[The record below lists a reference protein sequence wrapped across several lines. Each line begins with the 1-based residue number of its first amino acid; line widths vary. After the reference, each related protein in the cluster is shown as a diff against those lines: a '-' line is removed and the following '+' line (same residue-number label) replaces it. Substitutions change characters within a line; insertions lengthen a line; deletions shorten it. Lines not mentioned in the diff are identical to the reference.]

1 VFRFPYCSLPAP
13 ILAGAAIGSVVLQSP
28 TTGNKIGGMAMRQS
42 IRQLT
47 LFLVAIV
54 ALIVV
59 AAAPEAWAA
68 PFPEARIFIEY
79 NATANDLGFH
89 VFLDAEDWKE
99 VEIVS
104 PKGRTIFEVEGKG
117 GFGKLGLTELFFE
130 GAEPSLDEFPL
141 KDLLEL
147 FPEGKYT
154 FFGTTV
160 EGKSLMSRATL
171 THAVP
176 AGPKV
181 SADVDG
187 DSLVIS
193 WTAVTGPPAGFPNK
207 PIVIVGYQVIVGSF
221 QVTVPASVLS
231 VTVAPEFVAS
241 LGSGEHQF
249 EVLAIEAGG
258 NQTIT
263 EGTFT
268 LP

>member
-1 VFRFPYCSLPAP
+1 
-13 ILAGAAIGSVVLQSP
+13 
-28 TTGNKIGGMAMRQS
+28 MRPS

-59 AAAPEAWAA
+59 AAAPEAWAV

-79 NATANDLGFH
+79 NSTPTANDLGFH

-99 VEIVS
+99 VEIVN

-141 KDLLEL
+141 QDLLEL
-147 FPEGKYT
+147 FPEGKYI

-176 AGPKV
+176 AGPEV
-181 SADVDG
+181 SAEVDG

-221 QVTVPASVLS
+221 QVTVPASARM
-231 VTVAPEFVAS
+231 VTVSPEFVAS

-249 EVLAIEAGG
+249 EVLAIEASG

>member
-1 VFRFPYCSLPAP
+1 MCQR
-13 ILAGAAIGSVVLQSP
+13 
-28 TTGNKIGGMAMRQS
+28 MRL
-42 IRQLT
+42 LT

-59 AAAPEAWAA
+59 AAAPEAWAHKKV
-68 PFPEARIFIEY
+68 PFDIARIFIEY
-79 NATANDLGFH
+79 NSTGNDLGFH
-89 VFLDAEDWKE
+89 IFLDAEDWEE

-104 PKGRTIFEVEGKG
+104 PKWRTIFEVEGKG
-117 GFGKLGLTELFFE
+117 GFGKLGMTELFFE
-130 GAEPSLDEFPL
+130 GAEPSLDDVPL
-141 KDLLEL
+141 EELLNL

-160 EGKSLMSRATL
+160 EGKTLVSRAML

-176 AGPKV
+176 AGPEV
-181 SADVDG
+181 SAQVGPG
-187 DSLVIS
+187 DSLIIS
-193 WTAVTGPPAGFPNK
+193 WNAVTGPPAGFPHK

-221 QVTVPASVLS
+221 QVTVPTSITS
-231 VTVAPEFVAS
+231 VTVSPEFIAS
-241 LGSGEHQF
+241 LGSGAHAF